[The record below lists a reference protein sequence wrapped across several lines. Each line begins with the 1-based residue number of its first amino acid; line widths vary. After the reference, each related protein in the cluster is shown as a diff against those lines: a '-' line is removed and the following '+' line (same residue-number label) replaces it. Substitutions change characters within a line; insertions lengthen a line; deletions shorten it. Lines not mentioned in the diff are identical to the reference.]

1 MLDTAKVQ
9 ASNPAISIVIPVLN
23 EAVAIERVCRSLADI
38 LSPLDEIIVVDGGST
53 DGTQDIVRRINS
65 VLLVESSAGRALQM
79 NAGAEQAKG
88 DILLFLH
95 ADTTL
100 PAEFASHLRHAF
112 WPSLQ
117 IAGVVLMCVSQ
128 AIMQRCA

>member
-1 MLDTAKVQ
+1 MARRTSFVASILFCWLNPVQ
-9 ASNPAISIVIPVLN
+9 V
-23 EAVAIERVCRSLADI
+23 
-38 LSPLDEIIVVDGGST
+38 G
-53 DGTQDIVRRINS
+53 
-65 VLLVESSAGRALQM
+65 ALQM

-100 PAEFASHLRHAF
+100 PVEFANQLRGRFLA
-112 WPSLQ
+112 LQ
-117 IAGVVLMCVSQ
+117 KIAGDVLMCVSQ